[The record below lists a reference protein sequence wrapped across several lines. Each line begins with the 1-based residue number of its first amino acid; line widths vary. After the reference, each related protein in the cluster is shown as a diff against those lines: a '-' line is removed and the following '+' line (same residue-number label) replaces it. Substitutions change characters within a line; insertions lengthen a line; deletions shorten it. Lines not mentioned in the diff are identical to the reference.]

1 MAVLRKYYE
10 LAGFAVEGGN
20 FSYVVTSR
28 HRLAIHQA
36 VGDYKVRTHER

>member
-20 FSYVVTSR
+20 FSYVVT
-28 HRLAIHQA
+28 ITTQA
-36 VGDYKVRTHER
+36 RDTPGCG